1 MLLAPLWVACLGSIT
16 FFRARPWV
24 SQLHYLSN
32 LVNTIESWCYRILIS
47 TTSKAKSDQL
57 GIILVDRFVWIIPWV
72 LCGFPGGPES
82 KAAANNAGDP
92 GSIPG
97 SGRSSGEGN
106 ATQSSILAW
115 EIPWTVEPGG
125 FVVHGVAKSCTWP
138 SVWAC
143 THTAHPQKGSKGMA
157 IGRLWTDFGELLFP
171 EGLYLQPRGYFRVA
185 SSHCCSEVYFF
196 NSRFCNFSGEA
207 GSQ

>member
-1 MLLAPLWVACLGSIT
+1 MNIPTCASLLYLILGLPRWLSGKESACQCRT
-16 FFRARPWV
+16 HRFDPW
-24 SQLHYLSN
+24 
-32 LVNTIESWCYRILIS
+32 
-47 TTSKAKSDQL
+47 
-57 GIILVDRFVWIIPWV
+57 
-72 LCGFPGGPES
+72 PGWSP
-82 KAAANNAGDP
+82 
-92 GSIPG
+92 
-97 SGRSSGEGN
+97 GEGN